1 MSGAVIRPTQARIKR
16 RRLRG
21 FEARGL
27 GISNSFF
34 QARAMV
40 ANAMMSSAITAS
52 PMMVRVRQ
60 LVEVARCGLPDVRV
74 AGAGQ
79 EISDQLVVR
88 LPCCHR

>member
-1 MSGAVIRPTQARIKR
+1 
-16 RRLRG
+16 
-21 FEARGL
+21 
-27 GISNSFF
+27 
-34 QARAMV
+34 MV